1 MPLEQLIF
9 YFKSYESGAQ
19 IMLYGQLLS
28 NNLLDFLQFIF
39 WSLNIAWINYTRYKT
54 NFNRLTIWS
63 LNSDLYVK
71 KHTKDLVVFLQL
83 RT

>member
-1 MPLEQLIF
+1 
-9 YFKSYESGAQ
+9 
-19 IMLYGQLLS
+19 MLYGQLVS

-83 RT
+83 